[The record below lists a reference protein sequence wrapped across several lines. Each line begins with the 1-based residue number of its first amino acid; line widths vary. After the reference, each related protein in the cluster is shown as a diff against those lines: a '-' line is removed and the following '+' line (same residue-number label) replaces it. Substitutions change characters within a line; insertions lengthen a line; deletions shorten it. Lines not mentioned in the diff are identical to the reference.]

1 MITDKE
7 LADNLVPKDL
17 AVDIVRTCA
26 TYTGQIDDLYSAV
39 GMVVI
44 GRLFG
49 WRVMRMAAPRRIW
62 VKAGELFGDPKVLM
76 PERGELYD
84 RSVGCRIADAA
95 GEYWRYVRGQIP
107 LGQDVKK
114 SLRGE

>member
-1 MITDKE
+1 MITDK
-7 LADNLVPKDL
+7 DLVKDL
-17 AVDIVRTCA
+17 ALDDLASSIARVCS
-26 TYTGQIDDLYSAV
+26 TYNGQIDDLYSAV

-62 VKAGELFGDPKVLM
+62 AKAGDLFGDPKELM
-76 PERGELYD
+76 PERGELYG

-114 SLRGE
+114 SLRSE